1 MKTILNVSNKNY
13 HAQPLFLGEDLA
25 LQRYDNPKHKVFLD
39 LFKKQLSLYWRP
51 EEISLIKDR
60 NDFKVLTEN
69 ERFIFTKNLQFQTL
83 MDSVIARG
91 VPTVTQYVSN
101 PELEVCLSTW
111 QFFENIHSYAYTY
124 IIQNVYADPSSILDE
139 CLLDTEILARCESV
153 AGEYNKLMHAK
164 DDIKTQIY
172 LTLISIN
179 ILEAIRFYVSFV
191 CAFNFGENKKMIG
204 NADIVKLIKRD
215 EAVHLSI
222 TQNII
227 NILRNSPDEGFQ
239 DAIHNSSDRAIE
251 MFHHAANEEK
261 AWASYLFKDGGLLGL
276 NSEIMSQ
283 YIEWLTDSRMEMIGL
298 PKQFNIKRSPI
309 RGWIEPWMNS
319 EVVQVAPQESEITSY
334 KIGASLNDLDEM
346 NLDMEL

>member
-1 MKTILNVSNKNY
+1 MKTILNVNNNNY
-13 HAQPLFLGEDLA
+13 QSQPLFLGDDLS
-25 LQRYDNPKHKVFLD
+25 LQRYDSPRYPIFME
-39 LFKKQLSLYWRP
+39 LFKKQLSLFWRP
-51 EEISLIKDR
+51 EEISLVKDR
-60 NDFKVLTEN
+60 NDFKSLTAN
-69 ERFIFTKNLQFQTL
+69 EQFIFTKNLQFQTL

-124 IIQNVYADPSSILDE
+124 IIQNVYAEPSKVLDQ
-139 CLLDTEILARCESV
+139 CLLDPEILARCDSV
-153 AGEYNKLMHAK
+153 AGEYDRLMHVK

-204 NADIVKLIKRD
+204 NADIIKLIKRD

-222 TQNII
+222 TQNIL
-227 NILRNSPDEGFQ
+227 NILRTDESQGFQ
-239 DAIHNSSDRAIE
+239 ETIRNNQDKAIE
-251 MFHHAANEEK
+251 LFHHAVEEEK

-276 NSEIMSQ
+276 NADIMSQ
-283 YIEWLTDSRMEMIGL
+283 YIEWLTDSRMEIIGL
-298 PKQFNIKRSPI
+298 PKQFNVKRSPI
-309 RGWIEPWMNS
+309 RGWIEPWMSS
-319 EVVQVAPQESEITSY
+319 ESVQVAPQESEITSY
-334 KIGASLNDLDEM
+334 KIGANLNDLEETTFDI
-346 NLDMEL
+346 EL

>member
-1 MKTILNVSNKNY
+1 MKTILNIKNNDY
-13 HAQPLFLGEDLA
+13 KSQPLFLGEDLA
-25 LQRYDNPKHKVFLD
+25 LQRYDSPKHQIFMD

-51 EEISLIKDR
+51 EEISLLKDR
-60 NDFKVLTEN
+60 NDFKSLSDN
-69 ERFIFTKNLQFQTL
+69 EQFIFTKNLQFQTL

-124 IIQNVYADPSSILDE
+124 IIQNVYSDPSVVLDQ
-139 CLLDTEILARCESV
+139 CLLDPEILARCDSV
-153 AGEYNKLMHAK
+153 AGEYNKLMHIK
-164 DDIKTQIY
+164 DDVKTQLY

-179 ILEAIRFYVSFV
+179 ILEAVRFYVSFV

-204 NADIVKLIKRD
+204 NADIIKLIKRD
-215 EAVHLSI
+215 EAIHLSI

-227 NILRNSPDEGFQ
+227 NILRNTPDEGFQ
-239 DAIHNSSDRAIE
+239 TVINNSSDRAIE
-251 MFHHAANEEK
+251 MFCHAANEEK

-276 NSEIMSQ
+276 NSDIMSQ

-319 EVVQVAPQESEITSY
+319 ESVQVAPQESEITSY
-334 KIGASLNDLDEM
+334 KIGASLNDLNEM

>member
-1 MKTILNVSNKNY
+1 MKTILNIKNNDY
-13 HAQPLFLGEDLA
+13 KSQPLFLGEDLA
-25 LQRYDNPKHKVFLD
+25 LQRYDSPKHQIFMD

-51 EEISLIKDR
+51 EEISLLKDR
-60 NDFKVLTEN
+60 NDFKSLSDN
-69 ERFIFTKNLQFQTL
+69 EQFIFTKNLQFQTL

-124 IIQNVYADPSSILDE
+124 IIQNVYSDPSVVLDQ
-139 CLLDTEILARCESV
+139 CLLDPEILARCDSV
-153 AGEYNKLMHAK
+153 AGEYNKLMHIK
-164 DDIKTQIY
+164 DDVKTQLY

-179 ILEAIRFYVSFV
+179 ILEAVRFYVSFV

-204 NADIVKLIKRD
+204 NADIIKLIKRD
-215 EAVHLSI
+215 EAIHLSI

-227 NILRNSPDEGFQ
+227 NILRNAPDEGFQ
-239 DAIHNSSDRAIE
+239 TVINNSSDRAIE
-251 MFHHAANEEK
+251 MFCHAANEEK

-276 NSEIMSQ
+276 NSDIMSQ

-319 EVVQVAPQESEITSY
+319 ESVQVAPQESEITSY
-334 KIGASLNDLDEM
+334 KIGASLNDLNEM